1 MIPCHIK
8 DMSVGAIDP
17 FKKDSDSFIPQSFA
31 QEKLKTASSKYFELK
46 LNYDMHFAQL
56 QQSHDSHCLKTKLF
70 YEEYIKDM
78 KFKAKSQISGQ
89 MILHSDLVNNLELQ
103 ITNSEKDVERLRDQ
117 LSSSRLNHQKE
128 SRSLKCLLSSA
139 KENERQLEVQR
150 LNNYARYECEK
161 VMAEMLS
168 VIEMKA
174 FSMKE
179 ESNMLSVVERLSS
192 IIPPLC
198 GGVGITGAARSQR
211 SLQAAGGQKA
221 PHLRA
226 LAVLDGLGA
235 EVARIIDE
243 NTATRGI
250 VRGCIELERAIITQH
265 TKLSGLDLPRM
276 DVSPDWENSI
286 SSESVSGALIA
297 QEALER
303 GMRELSHLC
312 SKQDEECEKFK
323 VTLARQSENIL
334 MLEVDACMQMLLGKV
349 EVLSAPAVPVPV
361 SAVGEGHS
369 DGDNDGAVAVHR
381 CAWCSKR
388 RQSESESLRAT
399 ALAAAAATAT
409 ASVKSAESRGDG
421 IDALSTGRADESS
434 KEFQTASC
442 RSYDDPDPAEEAMAT
457 DIDSTKLS
465 YRGSTGGD
473 LNVSLIA
480 ADRATA
486 GVGGNLS
493 ALDATCGAILG
504 APADS
509 KREKEGEGVKEVDPE
524 EDRSP
529 VTVGV
534 VCRGEYASEVE
545 ELEDAVY
552 ALQQDLSVASKSLEE
567 AHLDRSAL
575 SETLSAV
582 MEEKRTDII
591 GEYVLEIQALR
602 EREERLRES
611 LVSLRASRSKD
622 ELYVIAAI
630 THHNTLSF

>member
-1 MIPCHIK
+1 
-8 DMSVGAIDP
+8 
-17 FKKDSDSFIPQSFA
+17 
-31 QEKLKTASSKYFELK
+31 
-46 LNYDMHFAQL
+46 
-56 QQSHDSHCLKTKLF
+56 
-70 YEEYIKDM
+70 M

-161 VMAEMLS
+161 VMSEMVS

-179 ESNMLSVVERLSS
+179 ESKMLSVLERLSS
-192 IIPPLC
+192 IIPPPC
-198 GGVGITGAARSQR
+198 RGVGITGAAQSQR

-243 NTATRGI
+243 NTATQGI

-265 TKLSGLDLPRM
+265 TKLSGLDMPRM

-286 SSESVSGALIA
+286 SSESASGALIA

-303 GMRELSHLC
+303 GMRELRHLC

-399 ALAAAAATAT
+399 AVALAAAAAAATATAT

-434 KEFQTASC
+434 KEFQTASS
-442 RSYDDPDPAEEAMAT
+442 RSYDDPDPAEEAIAT

-493 ALDATCGAILG
+493 ALDATCGPILS

-509 KREKEGEGVKEVDPE
+509 KREKKGEEVKKGHGEGVKEVDPE

-630 THHNTLSF
+630 THHNTFSF